1 MRSGMLTVL
10 VVSLLVVAG
19 CLGGGGPVTDGESD
33 GSSSAGDGGSSAGES
48 DSGGDGG
55 GVADSD
61 EFDVGET
68 ERLLREAGSFTATW
82 SYATTENG
90 ETATI
95 TDTYRVDL
103 RENRSLETFTMTGAE
118 SQTDFETF
126 VADGSAYTRYA
137 ADGEAFYQ
145 SRPQDDTAFQ
155 SAVDR
160 GAISYETVDDA
171 RFVGTETFD
180 GVTVDRYEYSDLAAW
195 RQFGAG
201 TMGSSENVTVTDFTV
216 AVLVDEDGLA
226 RQTTWTL
233 TGETDAGET
242 VSVEWR
248 YEVTDVGST
257 SVPDPDWLD
266 EARAQGSGAGS

>member
-1 MRSGMLTVL
+1 MRSRMLTVV

-19 CLGGGGPVTDGESD
+19 CLGGGGPAADGAS
-33 GSSSAGDGGSSAGES
+33 DGGSSAGDGNS
-48 DSGGDGG
+48 AGDGG
-55 GVADSD
+55 AASDGVADGD

-82 SYATTENG
+82 SYATTESG
-90 ETATI
+90 ETATV

-137 ADGEAFYQ
+137 TDGEAFYQ
-145 SRPQDDTAFQ
+145 IRPQDDTAFQ

-180 GVTVDRYEYSDLAAW
+180 GVTVDRYEYSNLAAW

-201 TMGSSENVTVTDFTV
+201 TIGSSDNVTVTDFTV

-226 RQTTWTL
+226 RQTAWTL
-233 TGETDAGET
+233 TGETDEGET

-248 YEVTDVGST
+248 YEVTDVGTT

-266 EARAQGSGAGS
+266 AARAQGSGAGS

>member
-1 MRSGMLTVL
+1 MRSRMLTVL

-19 CLGGGGPVTDGESD
+19 CLGGGGPATDGERD
-33 GSSSAGDGGSSAGES
+33 GSSSAGES
-48 DSGGDGG
+48 DSAGGG
-55 GVADSD
+55 GVADGD

-82 SYATTENG
+82 SYSTTESG
-90 ETATI
+90 ETATV
-95 TDTYRVDL
+95 TDTYRVDV

-137 ADGEAFYQ
+137 TDGEAFYQ
-145 SRPQDDTAFQ
+145 IRPQDDTAFQ
-155 SAVDR
+155 SALDR
-160 GAISYETVDDA
+160 GAISYESVDDA

-180 GVTVDRYEYSDLAAW
+180 GVTVDRYEYSDLATW

-201 TMGSSENVTVTDFTV
+201 TLGSSENVTVTDFTV

-226 RQTTWTL
+226 RQTSWTL
-233 TGETDAGET
+233 TGETDDGET

-248 YEVTDVGST
+248 YEVTEVGST

-266 EARAQGSGAGS
+266 AARAQGSGAGS